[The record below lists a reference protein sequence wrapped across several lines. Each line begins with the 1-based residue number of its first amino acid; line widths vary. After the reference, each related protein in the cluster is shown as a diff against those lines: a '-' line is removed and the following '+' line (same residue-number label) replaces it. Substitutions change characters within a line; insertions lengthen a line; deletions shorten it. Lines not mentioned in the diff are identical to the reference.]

1 MKGTERGSEMKKTL
15 AILLSL
21 ALIVCMM
28 PVATFAS
35 VSAPPALPENINPLE
50 ATLEKPTTVYNGQ
63 DQMPAVKVDGSTI
76 DKSLV
81 TWVKGKL
88 DESDDLSAQE
98 EVTSITNAGDYS
110 VFLYGAGE
118 YLGKVKVLNFTVT
131 PYDLSKVVTSID
143 NQFKPSVGDFGL
155 EDIASI
161 KFYSN
166 GNLISESVL
175 KVLFG
180 SDLSK
185 LQKSLTAP
193 TTTGGKYTVSFS
205 VTDTVNFTGSIAP
218 AKFSLVDNIYDSSI
232 KIKKTA
238 TSEELASLAGGEYD
252 GTSKNV
258 SGLFSLYKDGSATPL
273 RLGTDYTVEYSD
285 AKSVGTHEVTIKGEG
300 TYGGSRPINLVITRR
315 DADKHVQANSIA
327 DQTEDTI
334 DDIEPVLKD
343 KSLGTTLKENEDY
356 QILSRTGVAG
366 GKGLIQIGFMGNY
379 EGSTL
384 SIPFNVVSD
393 EKNVENSSLLV
404 YYGATDITL
413 GTLSASAFLYNAS
426 YQPLNNI
433 VVYKDAAAYNAKT
446 ALSSSYYSLSYEYR
460 DKNDKNVAVTSPI
473 EAQDYDVYLVG
484 KNGYAGKR
492 YLGKYKIPKYNTSNV
507 AVSVSMANAASV
519 PTVTVKSK
527 YENITF
533 VKDKDYTFTH
543 YVNTTT
549 GKVYVSVYPTN
560 YGNLTGTSISDYYPI
575 IAKSITSCT
584 ATFTNGKSSAA
595 YTGYNIPVDVTVKDG
610 YYTPLSKGTH
620 YKVTYK
626 DAAGKTVT
634 YIKDA
639 GVYTVEIEGIGLYTG
654 KLTLTFT
661 VTGNDISGYT
671 VTLKESSVNVSDKAQ
686 TPVIESVK
694 KGTTTLASTNYTVSY
709 QDATGKAVTS
719 MKDPGTYKVVVTGKG
734 AYSGS
739 AYATFRIVGLTQTLT
754 TEKSTYKVYKSSDA
768 FNIEAESNVANAAV
782 SYTSSNPS
790 VANVS
795 ATGTVTVNKVGRA
808 VITISAP
815 VTGKYDAAS
824 TTVVVKVYPK
834 KGAMS
839 RSLWTDGKK
848 KQIKVRWYY
857 QDGATQYQ
865 IRYSRKSNFSTYATK
880 RVTPYG
886 DNKYTTNTAT
896 IKNLKS
902 KTKYYVKVR
911 AIYTD
916 AATGEVYYGKWSTV
930 KSITTK

>member
-1 MKGTERGSEMKKTL
+1 MKGTGRGSEMKKTL

-28 PVATFAS
+28 PMSVFATGL
-35 VSAPPALPENINPLE
+35 PAVFDPSNV
-50 ATLEKPTTVYNGQ
+50 TLSKTTAVYNGQ
-63 DQMPAVKVDGSTI
+63 NQMPDVKNGDDVIDRSSVKWVEGDKSATEI
-76 DKSLV
+76 DKAEGSGLSELKD
-81 TWVKGKL
+81 KG
-88 DESDDLSAQE
+88 
-98 EVTSITNAGDYS
+98 TYS
-110 VFLYGAGE
+110 VLIKGTGSHSTE
-118 YLGKVKVLNFTVT
+118 SKVLKFTIT
-131 PYDLSKVVTSID
+131 PYDSSKLNILID
-143 NQFKPSVGDFGL
+143 NQTKAADF
-155 EDIASI
+155 
-161 KFYSN
+161 N
-166 GNLISESVL
+166 
-175 KVLFG
+175 
-180 SDLSK
+180 
-185 LQKSLTAP
+185 
-193 TTTGGKYTVSFS
+193 
-205 VTDTVNFTGSIAP
+205 P
-218 AKFSLVDNIYDSSI
+218 AKLIDLQANTVKYYYAGKEISKDSI
-232 KIKKTA
+232 GFVLTDLNDVITKVTETRYTA
-238 TSEELASLAGGEYD
+238 TFTIKEEAQKNYTTDKLLSAGFNVVNGISGVTITERDKTVPISAINGGEYD
-252 GTSKNV
+252 GKAKKIENLIDV
-258 SGLFSLYKDGSATPL
+258 YDGAKCL
-273 RLGTDYTVEYSD
+273 NYNTDYTIKCDDTINGGSH
-285 AKSVGTHEVTIKGEG
+285 AVTIKGIG
-300 TYGGSRPINLVITRR
+300 AYGGTKETTLNITGRN
-315 DADKHVQANSIA
+315 ADKYVKA
-327 DQTEDTI
+327 DAIPDQIFASQGDVK
-334 DDIEPVLKD
+334 PVLRD
-343 KSLGTTLKENEDY
+343 TTLNTVLKETVDY
-356 QILSRTGVAG
+356 VVDTPIAGQPG
-366 GKGLIQIGFMGNY
+366 GKGSVTVRFLRNY
-379 EGSTL
+379 SGSVE
-384 SIPFNVVSD
+384 IPFNVVSE
-393 EKNVENSSLLV
+393 EKNVQNDDIQV
-404 YYGATDITL
+404 YYGATKINSSDL
-413 GTLSASAFLYNAS
+413 RASAYLYNAS
-426 YQPLNNI
+426 SQPLNNI
-433 VVYKDAAAYNAKT
+433 VVYKDVAAYNAKT
-446 ALSSSYYSLSYEYR
+446 PLSSSYYSLSYEYI
-460 DKNDKNVAVTSPI
+460 KGGNTVSTTSPVD
-473 EAQDYDVYLVG
+473 ATTYNVYLVG

-492 YLGKYKIPKYNTSNV
+492 LLGTYTIPKYNTSNV
-507 AVSVSMANAASV
+507 TVSVSMANAVSV

-533 VKDKDYTFTH
+533 VKDKDYSV
-543 YVNTTT
+543 YYSVNTTT
-549 GKVYVSVYPTN
+549 GKVFVIVSALD
-560 YGNLTGTSISDYYPI
+560 GNLAGTSISGDYPI
-575 IAKSITSCT
+575 VAKSITSCT

-595 YTGYNIPVDVTVKDG
+595 YTGYNIPVEVTVKDG

-626 DAAGKTVT
+626 DATGKTVT

-694 KGTTTLASTNYTVSY
+694 KGTATLASTNYTVSY
-709 QDATGKAVTS
+709 QDAAGKTVTS
-719 MKDPGTYKVVVTGKG
+719 MKDPGTYKVVVTGKN

-739 AYATFRIVGLTQTLT
+739 TYATFRIIGLTQTITPEENIYKAYYNYSDPFVINAKASVATNLT
-754 TEKSTYKVYKSSDA
+754 
-768 FNIEAESNVANAAV
+768 
-782 SYTSSNPS
+782 YTSSNPS

>member
-28 PVATFAS
+28 PTTVFAVGEPSIDDSMVS
-35 VSAPPALPENINPLE
+35 VSAS
-50 ATLEKPTTVYNGQ
+50 TVYNGVEQ
-63 DQMPAVKVDGSTI
+63 VPTVTVKKGETTLIEGTDYT
-76 DKSLV
+76 V
-81 TWVKGKL
+81 TWVAEPLSKAEDFDGKTEPSEFKNAGTYSVLVKGNETYTGSVVKQYVIAPYDSSKL
-88 DESDDLSAQE
+88 KIIVDNQIKSDGDYTPAFNSLNAGSVKYYYGNKETTKESVKFAVDDL
-98 EVTSITNAGDYS
+98 
-110 VFLYGAGE
+110 
-118 YLGKVKVLNFTVT
+118 
-131 PYDLSKVVTSID
+131 
-143 NQFKPSVGDFGL
+143 
-155 EDIASI
+155 DIAFV
-161 KFYSN
+161 KN
-166 GNLISESVL
+166 
-175 KVLFG
+175 
-180 SDLSK
+180 SDTSY
-185 LQKSLTAP
+185 
-193 TTTGGKYTVSFS
+193 TTTFTFKSNVKTNYTTEKLLSS
-205 VTDTVNFTGSIAP
+205 T
-218 AKFSLVDNIYDSSI
+218 FSLVSDIKNATLVSATNASPTASPISSI
-232 KIKKTA
+232 N
-238 TSEELASLAGGEYD
+238 GGEYD
-252 GTSKNV
+252 GKAKKIENLIALYNGNTAGSKKLEYNKDYVITCADSTSA
-258 SGLFSLYKDGSATPL
+258 GQHA
-273 RLGTDYTVEYSD
+273 
-285 AKSVGTHEVTIKGEG
+285 VTIKGIGSFGG
-300 TYGGSRPINLVITRR
+300 TKSTTLNIVAR
-315 DADKHVQANSIA
+315 DANKYVKADSIP
-327 DQTEDTI
+327 DQTFSSQ
-334 DDIEPVLKD
+334 DDVKPVLRD
-343 KSLGTTLKENEDY
+343 TTLNTVLKETVDY
-356 QILSRTGVAG
+356 MVDTPSVGQAG
-366 GKGLIQIGFMGNY
+366 GQGLVTVRFTGNY
-379 EGSTL
+379 TGSPKE
-384 SIPFNVVSD
+384 IPFNVVSD
-393 EKNVENSSLLV
+393 DKNLENSSLQV
-404 YYGATDITL
+404 YYGNTDVTG
-413 GTLSASAFLYNAS
+413 GTLRERAYLYNGSA
-426 YQPLNNI
+426 QPLNNI
-433 VVYKDAAAYNAKT
+433 VVYTDNTKKT
-446 ALSSSYYSLSYEYR
+446 VLSSSYYSLSYKYEK
-460 DKNDKNVAVTSPI
+460 DGKTISTTSPVD
-473 EAQDYDVYLVG
+473 ATTYNVYLVG

-492 YLGKYKIPKYNTSNV
+492 LLGTYTIPKYNTSNV
-507 AVSVSMANAASV
+507 TVSVSMANAVSV

-533 VKDKDYTFTH
+533 VKDKDYSV
-543 YVNTTT
+543 YYSVNTTT
-549 GKVYVSVYPTN
+549 GKVFVIVSALD
-560 YGNLTGTSISDYYPI
+560 GNLAGTSISGDYPI
-575 IAKSITSCT
+575 VAKSITSCT

-694 KGTTTLASTNYTVSY
+694 KGTATLASTNYTVSY
-709 QDATGKAVTS
+709 QDAAGKTVTS
-719 MKDPGTYKVVVTGKG
+719 MKDPGTYKVVVTGKN

-739 AYATFRIVGLTQTLT
+739 TYATFRIIGLTQTITPEENIYKAYYNYSAPFVINAKASVATNLT
-754 TEKSTYKVYKSSDA
+754 
-768 FNIEAESNVANAAV
+768 
-782 SYTSSNPS
+782 YTSSNPS

-857 QDGATQYQ
+857 QEGATKYQ

-880 RVTPYG
+880 NAVPYG
-886 DNKYTTNTAT
+886 ENKYTTNTAT

-916 AATGEVYYGKWSTV
+916 ATTGEVYYGKWSTV

>member
-15 AILLSL
+15 AVLLSL

-28 PVATFAS
+28 PMSVFADTPAEITS
-35 VSAPPALPENINPLE
+35 DMVSLPST
-50 ATLEKPTTVYNGQ
+50 AVFNGTNLK
-63 DQMPAVKVDGSTI
+63 PAVKVGNDIPAEGNYTV
-76 DKSLV
+76 K
-81 TWVKGKL
+81 WVKGENL
-88 DESDDLSAQE
+88 TPEQIDAAEALS
-98 EVTSITNAGDYS
+98 TITDVGTYYVRVKGNDTTYS
-110 VFLYGAGE
+110 GTVIKA
-118 YLGKVKVLNFTVT
+118 FTIT
-131 PYDLSKVVTSID
+131 PYDLSKVNILID
-143 NQFKPSVGDFGL
+143 NQITAPVGNSVPSD
-155 EDIASI
+155 SI
-161 KFYSN
+161 KYYYN
-166 GNLISESVL
+166 GNPISSTDITNIFSANLAIALSEPVDSRYTATFAMNKAGKEGNFSGSIPSTSFKVVNNIAAASVKL
-175 KVLFG
+175 K
-180 SDLSK
+180 
-185 LQKSLTAP
+185 
-193 TTTGGKYTVSFS
+193 TVS
-205 VTDTVNFTGSIAP
+205 GSAEIT
-218 AKFSLVDNIYDSSI
+218 
-232 KIKKTA
+232 KIP
-238 TSEELASLAGGEYD
+238 GGSYD
-252 GTSKNV
+252 GKAKKV
-258 SGLFSLYKDGSATPL
+258 EELFSLYDGTTKLTYGKD
-273 RLGTDYTVEYSD
+273 YSISYED
-285 AKSVGTHEVTIKGEG
+285 VTNAGEQTITIKGIGAYGSSRTEKLAIDRRNAN
-300 TYGGSRPINLVITRR
+300 TYVK
-315 DADKHVQANSIA
+315 AEVIA
-327 DQTEDTI
+327 DQTLSSQNSV
-334 DDIEPVLKD
+334 EPVLKD
-343 KSLGTTLKENEDY
+343 TTLNKTLKKGVDY
-356 QILSRTGVAG
+356 VADVVAGHPG
-366 GKGLIQIGFMGNY
+366 GKGSVIVNFINNY
-379 EGSTL
+379 TGDPLTVEY
-384 SIPFNVVSD
+384 NVVSD

-560 YGNLTGTSISDYYPI
+560 YGNLEGTSISAYYPI
-575 IAKSITSCT
+575 VAKSITSCT
-584 ATFTNGKSSAA
+584 ASFTNGKSSAA
-595 YTGYNIPVDVTVKDG
+595 YTGYTIPVDVTVKDG
-610 YYTPLSKGTH
+610 YYTTLTKGTH
-620 YKVTYK
+620 YTVAYK
-626 DAAGKTVT
+626 DATGKTVT
-634 YIKDA
+634 TIKDA
-639 GVYTVEIEGIGLYTG
+639 GVYTVEITGIGVYTG

-686 TPVIESVK
+686 TPAIESVK

-709 QDATGKAVTS
+709 QDATGKSVTS